1 MNPSG
6 GRDIILEGVRPYGGI
21 CTRLLLTARGENYL
35 GSGVPAMKKVKFKY
49 YLHFKVYDI

>member
-35 GSGVPAMKKVKFKY
+35 GSGVPAMKKVKYKY